1 MTDSETKLTSQWA
14 IIKQLTAE
22 GGDVY
27 VSISGRLNEG
37 VPEFT
42 FAVRRCSEQRY
53 IPTSE
58 LPLASRLLDEAMA
71 FVAEREQIELD
82 RHVEHMEKRRQAEN
96 ERVEKARAK
105 KKQYLANVEKRR
117 EENRKRAS
125 RAS

>member
-1 MTDSETKLTSQWA
+1 MTDSEPKLTSQWA
-14 IIKQLTAE
+14 IIKQFTAE

-27 VSISGRLNEG
+27 VSISGRLDAG

-71 FVAEREQIELD
+71 YVAEREQAEMACHAERL
-82 RHVEHMEKRRQAEN
+82 EKQRKAED
-96 ERVEKARAK
+96 ERMEKARAK